1 MNEHYDAAVIGTGQA
16 GPALANRLS
25 QAGWKIAVIE
35 RGRFGGTCVNT
46 GCMPTKTLVASA
58 YAARLAARAAEYG
71 VVIDGHIGIDMAKVK
86 ARKDAVS
93 TTASKNIEAWLR
105 SMPGVTV
112 YQAHARFISAREIAV
127 GAERVSADKVF
138 IDVGGRAIV
147 PAIPGLDAV
156 SYLTS
161 TSILELDAVP
171 GHLIVLGG
179 SYIGLEFAQIFR
191 RFGARVT
198 VIEGAPRLV
207 VREDEDVSDAIRD
220 ILEREQ
226 IDIELESMCTRVEKT
241 DAGVRVAI
249 EAPAGRRE
257 IVGSHLLLAVGRRP
271 NTDDLGLDAAGVET
285 DQRGFIVTD
294 DMLRT
299 SVPSIW
305 ALGEC
310 NGRGAFTHTAYNDF
324 EIVAGNLLD
333 NESPPCQRPH
343 ADLRPLY
350 RPATRPCRHDGAR
363 GARERQTAARGDAAY
378 DAGRARGGARG
389 DAGLHEGR
397 GRRSK
402 PKGYLA
408 RRSLALP
415 ATKPCS
421 ASPRLWRRTCTTRRC
436 SARCSST
443 PRCPSSFRHCW
454 GAWRRC
460 PPTRRGSKPSRPR
473 RDRRGSCRTRDSPQ
487 S

>member
-1 MNEHYDAAVIGTGQA
+1 MNKHYDAAVIGTGQA

-25 QAGWKIAVIE
+25 QASWKVAVIE
-35 RGRFGGTCVNT
+35 RSRFGGTCVNT

-112 YQAHARFISAREIAV
+112 YQAHARFISPREIAV
-127 GAERVSADKVF
+127 GAERISADKIF

-156 SYLTS
+156 PYLTS

-171 GHLIVLGG
+171 EHLIVLGG

-198 VIEGAPRLV
+198 VVEGAPRLV
-207 VREDEDVSDAIRD
+207 AREDEDVSDAIRD

-226 IDIELESMCTRVEKT
+226 IGIELESMCTRVEKT

-271 NTDDLGLDAAGVET
+271 NTDELGVDAAGVET
-285 DQRGFIVTD
+285 DERGFIVTD
-294 DMLRT
+294 DVLRT

-333 NESPPCQRPH
+333 NDPRRASDRILTYGLFIDPPLGRVGMTERE
-343 ADLRPLY
+343 ARGGRRLLV
-350 RPATRPCRHDGAR
+350 ATRPMTRVGRAVERGETLGFMKVVVDAETKRILGAAIL
-363 GARERQTAARGDAAY
+363 GVTGDEAVQCITAAMAADVPY
-378 DAGRARGGARG
+378 TTLQRTVLIHPTVSELIPTLLG
-389 DAGLHEGR
+389 
-397 GRRSK
+397 
-402 PKGYLA
+402 
-408 RRSLALP
+408 SLAPLP
-415 ATKPCS
+415 AAK
-421 ASPRLWRRTCTTRRC
+421 
-436 SARCSST
+436 ARI
-443 PRCPSSFRHCW
+443 
-454 GAWRRC
+454 
-460 PPTRRGSKPSRPR
+460 
-473 RDRRGSCRTRDSPQ
+473 
-487 S
+487 

>member
-58 YAARLAARAAEYG
+58 YAAQLAARAAEYG

-112 YQAHARFISAREIAV
+112 YQAHARFISPREIAV
-127 GAERVSADKVF
+127 GAERISADKIF

-156 SYLTS
+156 PYLTN

-171 GHLIVLGG
+171 EHLIVLGG

-207 VREDEDVSDAIRD
+207 AREDEDVSDAIRD

-249 EAPAGRRE
+249 EAPAGRSE

-271 NTDDLGLDAAGVET
+271 NTDELGLDAAGVET
-285 DQRGFIVTD
+285 DERGFIVTD

-333 NESPPCQRPH
+333 NDPRRASDRILTYGLFIDPPLGRVGMTERE
-343 ADLRPLY
+343 ARASGRRLLA
-350 RPATRPCRHDGAR
+350 ATRPMSRVGRAVERGETLGFMKVVVDAETKRILGAAIL
-363 GARERQTAARGDAAY
+363 GVTGDEAVQCITAAMAADVPY
-378 DAGRARGGARG
+378 TTLQRTVLIHPTVSELIPTLLG
-389 DAGLHEGR
+389 
-397 GRRSK
+397 
-402 PKGYLA
+402 
-408 RRSLALP
+408 SLAPLP
-415 ATKPCS
+415 ADK
-421 ASPRLWRRTCTTRRC
+421 
-436 SARCSST
+436 ARI
-443 PRCPSSFRHCW
+443 
-454 GAWRRC
+454 
-460 PPTRRGSKPSRPR
+460 
-473 RDRRGSCRTRDSPQ
+473 
-487 S
+487 

>member
-16 GPALANRLS
+16 GPALTNRLS
-25 QAGWKIAVIE
+25 QAGWRIAVIE

-58 YAARLAARAAEYG
+58 YAAHSRARAAEYG
-71 VVIDGHIGIDMAKVK
+71 VVIDGDIGIDMAKVK

-127 GAERVSADKVF
+127 GAERIRRRQGLHRRRGEGDRPRHSWARCRPLPNEHVHL
-138 IDVGGRAIV
+138 GTRRRA
-147 PAIPGLDAV
+147 
-156 SYLTS
+156 
-161 TSILELDAVP
+161 E
-171 GHLIVLGG
+171 HLIVLGG

-198 VIEGAPRLV
+198 VVEGAPRLV
-207 VREDEDVSDAIRD
+207 AREDEDVSDAIRD
-220 ILEREQ
+220 ILEREL
-226 IDIELESMCTRVEKT
+226 IDIELESMCTRAEKT

-249 EAPAGRRE
+249 EAPAGRME

-271 NTDDLGLDAAGVET
+271 NTDELGVDAAGVET

-324 EIVAGNLLD
+324 EIIAGNLLD
-333 NESPPCQRPH
+333 NDPRRASDRILTYGLFIDPPLGRVGMTERE
-343 ADLRPLY
+343 ARASGRRLLG
-350 RPATRPCRHDGAR
+350 ATRPMTRVGRAVERGETLGFMKVVVDAETKRILGAAIL
-363 GARERQTAARGDAAY
+363 GLTGDEAVQCITAAMAA
-378 DAGRARGGARG
+378 DVPFTTLQRTV
-389 DAGLHEGR
+389 LIHPTVSELI
-397 GRRSK
+397 
-402 PKGYLA
+402 PTLLE
-408 RRSLALP
+408 SLAPLP
-415 ATKPCS
+415 AE
-421 ASPRLWRRTCTTRRC
+421 
-436 SARCSST
+436 
-443 PRCPSSFRHCW
+443 
-454 GAWRRC
+454 
-460 PPTRRGSKPSRPR
+460 
-473 RDRRGSCRTRDSPQ
+473 
-487 S
+487 